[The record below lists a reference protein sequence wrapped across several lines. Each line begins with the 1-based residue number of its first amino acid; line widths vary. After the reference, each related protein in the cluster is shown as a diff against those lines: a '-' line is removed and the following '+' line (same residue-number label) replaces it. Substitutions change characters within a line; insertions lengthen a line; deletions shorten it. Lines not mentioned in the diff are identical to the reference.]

1 MDLLAAELE
10 TAADLLTGV
19 RNTLEIIE
27 QRSGQIDRETT
38 VRLVGILQ
46 RADKPLRGLADELRS
61 LSLAL
66 TPAASEHEQ

>member
-10 TAADLLTGV
+10 GAADLLTGV
-19 RNTLEIIE
+19 RETLEIIE
-27 QRSGQIDRETT
+27 RHSGQIDRETA

-46 RADKPLRGLADELRS
+46 RADKPLRGLAEELRT

-66 TPAASEHEQ
+66 APAVSDRKH